1 MAGRSVGIR
10 ELKAH
15 LSRYLKEVRKG
26 RSVLVTDHGRP
37 IGRIVPAAESLES
50 RLKSMSQAGVIAW
63 GPEWGSRLD
72 QNGGHVLY
80 LPSGG
85 GLGTVEVFAALY

>member
-15 LSRYLKEVRKG
+15 LSRYLKQVREG

-37 IGRIVPAAESLES
+37 ICRIVPVAESLES

-63 GPEWGSRLD
+63 
-72 QNGGHVLY
+72 
-80 LPSGG
+80 SGKKLASTAPVARIRG
-85 GLGTVEVFAALY
+85 KRTIADLLVEDRE

>member
-15 LSRYLKEVRKG
+15 LSRYLKEVREG
-26 RSVLVTDHGRP
+26 RSVLVTDHGQP

-50 RLKSMSQAGVIAW
+50 RLKSMSQAGVITW
-63 GPEWGSRLD
+63 
-72 QNGGHVLY
+72 
-80 LPSGG
+80 SGKK
-85 GLGTVEVFAALY
+85 LAATAPVARIRGKRTIADLLVKDRE

>member
-15 LSRYLKEVRKG
+15 LSRYLKQVRQG

-63 GPEWGSRLD
+63 
-72 QNGGHVLY
+72 
-80 LPSGG
+80 SGKKLAATAPVARIRG
-85 GLGTVEVFAALY
+85 KRTIADLLVEDRE